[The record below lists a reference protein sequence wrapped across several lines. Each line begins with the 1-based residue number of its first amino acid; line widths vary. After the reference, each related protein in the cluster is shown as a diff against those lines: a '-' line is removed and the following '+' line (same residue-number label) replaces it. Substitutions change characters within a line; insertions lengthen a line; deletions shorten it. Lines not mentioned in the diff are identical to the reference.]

1 MKLYKKI
8 VMLFFVILNTSCNEI
23 LHRKKGID
31 SAKNELERALN
42 DTTKLE
48 ILDEKELLIK
58 KENTAIQVAEP
69 LLFEIYGKSKIEA
82 EKPYEAYL
90 INNYWVINGTMSTF
104 SFGGTFS
111 IVIDARNSKV
121 INIIHSK

>member
-1 MKLYKKI
+1 MKKI
-8 VMLFFVILNTSCNEI
+8 LVMLFVISQISCNKI
-23 LHRKKGID
+23 LHRKLGIQ
-31 SAKNELERALN
+31 SAKNELESALN
-42 DTTKLE
+42 DTTKLV

-58 KENTAIQVAEP
+58 EENTAIQVAEP
-69 LLFEIYGKSKIEA
+69 ILFEIYGKSKIES

-90 INNYWVINGTMSTF
+90 INNYWVIRGTMSNF

-121 INIIHSK
+121 VYIIHYK